1 MTSGY
6 DEILATI
13 ERRALA
19 EGVPPAELDDH
30 TADVLGAPRDHFAA
44 WQLVCGAIT
53 SYAQANTLPPGGG
66 RPADP
71 RAATIAG
78 QLTRL
83 WEHLGAIHQAALSGE
98 QPTVVSEQAREL
110 IGELFVLTDWLL
122 TDPDAQPEVA
132 AGQQGVG
139 RG

>member
-1 MTSGY
+1 MNAVH

-13 ERRALA
+13 ERRALTD
-19 EGVPPAELDDH
+19 GVPPAELDDH
-30 TADVLGAPRDHFAA
+30 TADVLGVPRDHLAA

-53 SYAQANTLPPGGG
+53 SYAQANTLPPSGG
-66 RPADP
+66 RPAGP

-83 WEHLGAIHQAALSGE
+83 WEHLGAIHQAAVAGD
-98 QPTVVSEQAREL
+98 QATVVGEQAREL

-122 TDPDAQPEVA
+122 TDPDPRSEAPGV
-132 AGQQGVG
+132 GQGVA